1 MLFKYFTDK
10 ESKVSVAINPN
21 NVKYVIDSPMGA
33 KITFVDGIVITVTDP
48 YLDVVAR
55 LSEQ

>member
-1 MLFKYFTDK
+1 MFKYFTDK
-10 ESKVSVAINPN
+10 DSKKSVAINPN
-21 NVKYVIDSPMGA
+21 NVKYVIDSGYGPT
-33 KITFVDGIVITVTDP
+33 IVFVDGIVITVNES